1 MNRTIAVALATLIC
15 TLGAEAQSR
24 GETRRP
30 ERVRPGISV
39 LLDEQIGLVQ
49 NRRVALL
56 TNQTGIDEHGTSDIE
71 LLMQDS
77 RARKARVQLVALFAP
92 EHGVRGTEDHPDVDD
107 EKDARSG
114 LIVHSLYRMGTIAP
128 PDSLLRGVEVLV
140 VDLQDSGART
150 WTYIGVMLYAIR
162 AGARLHIPVVL
173 LDRPNPITGTR
184 LEGPMLDSVL
194 ADDADPV
201 PGRRGKAHAIYTIPL
216 RHGMT
221 MGELALLFN
230 GELSLQADLRVVPV
244 RGWKRAQWFDETKLP
259 WVRPSPNLPSLKSML
274 MFPGTVMFEG
284 TNLSVGRGTGE
295 PFQRVGAP
303 WLKSREVV
311 DLLRER
317 LLPGVKFEAER
328 FTPNNPTDHKH
339 PGVTVPGVRIIVT
352 DRDAVSP
359 TRVGAALLWAIAKT
373 SGDSLTFRQPRFD
386 ELFGSTAAREAI
398 LRGDDPDSVL
408 DQQLPLVLAWRDRM
422 KRYQLYR

>member
-1 MNRTIAVALATLIC
+1 MVSTGLERLFDNLDSLQGKRVGVACNHTAVDPNLDH
-15 TLGAEAQSR
+15 
-24 GETRRP
+24 
-30 ERVRPGISV
+30 
-39 LLDEQIGLVQ
+39 LLDRLRAAGIVV
-49 NRRVALL
+49 RR
-56 TNQTGIDEHGTSDIE
+56 I
-71 LLMQDS
+71 
-77 RARKARVQLVALFAP
+77 FAP
-92 EHGVRGTEDHPDVDD
+92 EHGLHATAQDMISVDGEDDGPAV
-107 EKDARSG
+107 
-114 LIVHSLYRMGTIAP
+114 VSLYGSSAATLRPAP
-128 PDSLLRGVEVLV
+128 ELLA
-140 VDLQDSGART
+140 DLD
-150 WTYIGVMLYAIR
+150 
-162 AGARLHIPVVL
+162 VVL
-173 LDRPNPITGTR
+173 FDIQDIGSRYYTYQATLGYMMEVAATTGTRIVVLDRPNPIDGVT
-184 LEGPMLDSVL
+184 LEGNVVEPGFESFVSAYPL
-194 ADDADPV
+194 AV
-201 PGRRGKAHAIYTIPL
+201 